1 MAKRRKVNGEGVSLF
16 PFLSILACLIGIL
29 TLMIS
34 VMSQLNT
41 PSTAGQTEEDIMRA
55 KKRSQLISLAEGLE
69 VEIQELDVRVKE
81 ERATALQLAQLREQR
96 KQLED
101 KSAELKK
108 QMNRSPDEIRQ
119 ISEKLKQEIVSLSDK
134 KGQLEKEAK
143 KITAEITARKA
154 APDPPKSVQIR
165 PGGSGNNRPASVF
178 FVECSDKGINM
189 YRKGKSKPQFV
200 ATSAIS
206 SSKTYQDYLAKVRSV
221 RDPMVLYLIRRSGY
235 STYRWAAH
243 EAIEKHKI
251 RIGKLPLP
259 NDGELDLSLFN

>member
-1 MAKRRKVNGEGVSLF
+1 MDGEGVSLF

-41 PSTAGQTEEDIMRA
+41 PGTAGQTEEDIKRA
-55 KKRSQLISLAEGLE
+55 KKRTQLISLAEGLE
-69 VEIQELDVRVKE
+69 IEIQELDMRMKK

-96 KQLED
+96 KQLEE

-108 QMNRSPDEIRQ
+108 LMKRSPDEIRK
-119 ISEKLKQEIVSLSDK
+119 ISEQLKQEIASLIDK
-134 KGQLEKEAK
+134 KNQLEKEAE
-143 KITAEITARKA
+143 KISDEITARKA

-165 PGGSGNNRPASVF
+165 PGGSGNNQPTSVF
-178 FVECSDKGINM
+178 FVECNDKGINI
-189 YRKGKSKPQFV
+189 YRRGETKPQFI
-200 ATSAIS
+200 ATGAIP
-206 SSKTYQDYLAKVRSV
+206 SSKAYQDYLTKIRGV
-221 RDPMVLYLIRRSGY
+221 RDSMVLYLIRRSGY
-235 STYRWAAH
+235 TTYRWAAH

-251 RIGKLPLP
+251 RTGKLPLP